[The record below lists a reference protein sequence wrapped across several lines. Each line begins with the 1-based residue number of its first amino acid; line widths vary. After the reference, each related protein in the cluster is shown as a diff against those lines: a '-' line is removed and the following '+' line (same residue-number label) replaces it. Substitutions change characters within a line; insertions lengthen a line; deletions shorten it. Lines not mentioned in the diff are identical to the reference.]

1 METKISKSLLTSI
14 FLGKFWNSLTFPW
27 LFHFFLNFPDWKCN
41 SLTFPWPGKFFI
53 FQYFFPDRGKP
64 CGCLSDL
71 GPGNVWDETG
81 LNGLSWV
88 DDLNK
93 LLIRPWLSGLFNF
106 FLGGMVKTKVNNSW
120 SAIVT
125 AQTMFTICSVRTDQ
139 WHHYNMCSYSGAL
152 L

>member
-1 METKISKSLLTSI
+1 MVRGHTDTELCEESDSV
-14 FLGKFWNSLTFPW
+14 TFV
-27 LFHFFLNFPDWKCN
+27 
-41 SLTFPWPGKFFI
+41 T
-53 FQYFFPDRGKP
+53 
-64 CGCLSDL
+64 GCLSDS

-139 WHHYNMCSYSGAL
+139 WRH
-152 L
+152 